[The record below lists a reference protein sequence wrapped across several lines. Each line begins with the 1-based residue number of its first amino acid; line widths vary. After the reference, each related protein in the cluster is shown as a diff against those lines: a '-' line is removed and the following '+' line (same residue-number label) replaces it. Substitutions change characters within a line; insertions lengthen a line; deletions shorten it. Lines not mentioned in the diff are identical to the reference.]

1 MIQNNYYL
9 QLAINEAWKYQLLT
23 YPNPAVGA
31 TIVRDGEVLSVEAHT
46 KAGLPHAEVNALKY
60 AFLKSY
66 PNSKVKDLKSSQDIH
81 QFLIKNHNNIFH
93 NCEIYVTLEPCNHI
107 GKTPACSV
115 LLEKI
120 GIKKV
125 YIGTLDL
132 NKIAS
137 GGKKRLEDTNIDVE
151 VLNSKKC
158 KNLLYPFTQWK
169 ENNFKFFKIA
179 MREDGTIEGGYIT
192 TKDSL
197 TLVHEIRTKINL
209 LVIGGQTVRT
219 DRATLDSRFAK
230 NNIAPNVLIYSKQ
243 TNFDTTIPLFNI
255 ANRIVDISNSLE
267 SMENNNFIM
276 IEGGYNLLKHLKY
289 NIDMLMIFISHKEK
303 KQKQLSIETL
313 GFKIIHSYFINKY
326 DEVVF
331 CFK

>member
-1 MIQNNYYL
+1 MIKQNYYL

-23 YPNPAVGA
+23 YPNPVVGA
-31 TIVRDGEVLSVEAHT
+31 TIVRDGEVLSVEAHK

-60 AFLKSY
+60 AFLKYY
-66 PNSKVKDLKSSQDIH
+66 PTSKIKDLKLSQDIH

-93 NCEIYVTLEPCNHI
+93 NCEIYITLEPCNHI
-107 GKTPACSV
+107 GKTPACSI

-125 YIGTLDL
+125 YIGILDL
-132 NKIAS
+132 NQIAK
-137 GGKKRLEDTNIDVE
+137 GGKKRLEDAKIDVE
-151 VLNSKKC
+151 VLNSKEC
-158 KNLLYPFTQWK
+158 RDLLSPFIKWK

-197 TLVHEIRTKINL
+197 TLVHEIRTKIDL
-209 LVIGGQTVRT
+209 LIIGGQTVRT

-230 NNIAPNVLIYSKQ
+230 NNIAPNILIYSQQ
-243 TNFDTTIPLFNI
+243 TNFDKTIPLFNI
-255 ANRIVDISNSLE
+255 LNRTVNISSSLK
-267 SMENNNFIM
+267 SIENNNFIM
-276 IEGGYNLLKHLKY
+276 IEGGYNLFECLKY
-289 NIDMLMIFISHKEK
+289 NIDMLMIIISHKEK
-303 KQKQLSIETL
+303 KQKQLNIETL